1 MPSIKK
7 KSVLDNNNENDEL
20 DPVEFLKSLTID
32 KFLSCK
38 ETREILIAEH
48 YWKFERELK
57 PILVDLY
64 CTYNSQLI
72 EVGGIFNKDSN
83 MLYRDYFA
91 ELIYEH
97 IDKEYDL
104 SIFYNNPEL
113 AEPLFELYNK

>member
-1 MPSIKK
+1 MPSIKTK
-7 KSVLDNNNENDEL
+7 HAYNNSNENDEF
-20 DPVEFLKSLTID
+20 DPVDFLKSLTID

-64 CTYNSQLI
+64 CTYNSRLI
-72 EVGGIFNKDSN
+72 EVDGIFNKDSD

-113 AEPLFELYNK
+113 AEPLFELYDK